1 MELLRG
7 HDRTLWLVRHGES
20 TWNSL
25 RLVQGYNDD
34 AILTA
39 VGRRQAEI
47 MAKTFAGPVVS
58 LYSSDLRRARQTA
71 DALSRSLGLPL
82 HTDARLRERNLGICE
97 GRDLSVLTP
106 DVTGI
111 LHGRVVDAD
120 ARPEGGESIT
130 DVYGRVGRFADE
142 LRAQTFD
149 GEGEGDVVVVAHGGS
164 IRALRAYWC
173 GIDPSDMEWDVVGN
187 TSLWPLSFTPP
198 PPVASAVPQRSHT
211 RRAS

>member
-142 LRAQTFD
+142 LRA
-149 GEGEGDVVVVAHGGS
+149 
-164 IRALRAYWC
+164 LRAYWC